1 MLWGVRTNRTIRG
14 VLHLGTLAV
23 SLPGTVELKFTIKTT
38 TTTTVKPTTTG
49 AQRDRAKDD
58 TTTTTTTATT
68 ALGLLYMYV
77 HADPLAP
84 GFGQGSAAACV
95 FVFKEAVCPVY
106 SHTSHTST
114 SHGSTTTRRSHP
126 TSLSLVTGAEEAD
139 WLSDFPMVR
148 GFRPAIT
155 VAATTTAVHS
165 QQHSSYRLYLSLSCA
180 DTLTNAWAVDTQVG
194 GGLPH
199 TQTYI
204 YWQTAST
211 DDLSIPF
218 HPHSHSHHLFPHQIL
233 IFFVITFDPG
243 TACLR
248 CFPLVWACGCG
259 TGRGWIPSGRG
270 SDCPPRR

>member
-106 SHTSHTST
+106 SHTFDTSAT
-114 SHGSTTTRRSHP
+114 IHESTTTVSHP
-126 TSLSLVTGAEEAD
+126 PSSLSLVTGAEEAD

-148 GFRPAIT
+148 GFLPAIT
-155 VAATTTAVHS
+155 AAATTPAVQS

-194 GGLPH
+194 GLLTAH
-199 TQTYI
+199 THLL
-204 YWQTAST
+204 AN
-211 DDLSIPF
+211 SI
-218 HPHSHSHHLFPHQIL
+218 H
-233 IFFVITFDPG
+233 
-243 TACLR
+243 
-248 CFPLVWACGCG
+248 
-259 TGRGWIPSGRG
+259 
-270 SDCPPRR
+270 

>member
-38 TTTTVKPTTTG
+38 TTTTTAAKPTTTG
-49 AQRDRAKDD
+49 AHRDKARDD
-58 TTTTTTTATT
+58 TTTTTTTTA

-106 SHTSHTST
+106 SHTFDTSV
-114 SHGSTTTRRSHP
+114 SSHP
-126 TSLSLVTGAEEAD
+126 PSSLSLVTGAEEAD

-148 GFRPAIT
+148 GFLPAMT
-155 VAATTTAVHS
+155 VAATTTDGHL

-194 GGLPH
+194 G
-199 TQTYI
+199 
-204 YWQTAST
+204 
-211 DDLSIPF
+211 
-218 HPHSHSHHLFPHQIL
+218 
-233 IFFVITFDPG
+233 
-243 TACLR
+243 
-248 CFPLVWACGCG
+248 
-259 TGRGWIPSGRG
+259 
-270 SDCPPRR
+270 